1 MAVTM
6 KGKSLL
12 SMALLTLEEI
22 EQIFE
27 TTRMLKLQS
36 KAGIPHPILAGRTLG
51 MIFEKPSTRTR
62 VSFEVGMYQL
72 GGYALYLSSNDLQ
85 LGRGETIGDTAS
97 VLSRYVNAIMAR
109 TFKHTT
115 VTDLAKYGSVPVI
128 NGLSDFEHPCQILGD
143 LYTAIEKKGKLEGLK
158 LAYIG
163 DGNNVCHSL
172 LYGCAKVG
180 MHFACASPSGFT
192 PDPDVVKGAKEFAR
206 KWGTTI
212 DVTGD
217 AVAVVKD
224 ADVIYTDVWV
234 SMGQDK
240 EREERLKTFQK
251 YQVNGELMKRA
262 KPEAVV
268 MHCLPAHRG
277 EEITDEVMD
286 GPQSVVM
293 DEAENRLHVQ
303 KAVMALLI
311 P

>member
-1 MAVTM
+1 M
-6 KGKSLL
+6 KGRNLL
-12 SMALLTLEEI
+12 SLADLTLEEI
-22 EQIFE
+22 EQIFA
-27 TTRMLKLQS
+27 TTQMLKLQQ
-36 KAGIPHPILAGRTLG
+36 KTGVPHPILAGRTLG

-72 GGYALYLSSNDLQ
+72 GGYALYLSSSDLQ
-85 LGRGETIGDTAS
+85 LGRGETIGDTAA
-97 VLSRYVNAIMAR
+97 VLSRYVDGIMAR
-109 TFKHTT
+109 TFKHST
-115 VTDLAKYGSVPVI
+115 VTGLARYGTVPVI
-128 NGLSDFEHPCQILGD
+128 NGLSDFEHSCQVLGD
-143 LYTAIEKKGKLEGLK
+143 LFTAIEKKGKLQGLK
-158 LAYIG
+158 MAYIG

-172 LYGCAKVG
+172 LYGCAKTG

-192 PDPDVVKGAKEFAR
+192 PDGDVVAGAKEFAK
-206 KWGTTI
+206 KWGAAVEIT
-212 DVTGD
+212 DD
-217 AVAVVKD
+217 PVAVVKN

-240 EREERLKTFQK
+240 EREERLKKFQK
-251 YQVNGELMKRA
+251 YQVNGDLMA
-262 KPEAVV
+262 HATPGAIV

-286 GPQSVVM
+286 GPHSVVI